1 MRQQPWPC
9 KESGGRP
16 QPASLKRHTN
26 TSKDTVDT
34 DHFIYNLDLMDT
46 SKHPD
51 LLCHYSQ
58 KESTQVVFMDER
70 IGEMWRIHTG
80 Q

>member
-9 KESGGRP
+9 KESGGRS
-16 QPASLKRHTN
+16 QPASLKRHTS

-46 SKHPD
+46 SNPIY
-51 LLCHYSQ
+51 CV
-58 KESTQVVFMDER
+58 T
-70 IGEMWRIHTG
+70 IHKRN
-80 Q
+80 QPR